1 MTGPAEQHK
10 KGEGAEAK
18 EAAASAN
25 PFLHSAA
32 ASAAAAVAGLDF
44 QRQLANTMLGFFETA
59 LRGAKG
65 DDKAKSDDKAKTE
78 SAPVAVKPV
87 EPVVAPMAAVVVAAS
102 EPAAAPVKVAK
113 VSTVKAKPKVVV
125 AKVPAVNPAAAK
137 APARRAAEAPAP
149 VVAASSAP
157 ARKTRAAK
165 DDLKQISGV
174 GPKLEQVLNGKGI
187 SRFADIAAWSD
198 ADVARIDA
206 ELGFDGRIGRDD
218 WVGQAKALSG
228 GRKARK

>member
-32 ASAAAAVAGLDF
+32 AFAAAAVAGLDF

-65 DDKAKSDDKAKTE
+65 EDKAKSDDKAKTE

-87 EPVVAPMAAVVVAAS
+87 VVPVAAVVVAAS
-102 EPAAAPVKVAK
+102 EPVAAPVKVAK
-113 VSTVKAKPKVVV
+113 VSTVKAKPKVMV
-125 AKVPAVNPAAAK
+125 AKVPAVKPAAAK

-174 GPKLEQVLNGKGI
+174 GPKLEQVLKGKGI